1 MRFVQRDSPRLK
13 RNVAPTAP
21 LMVANLL
28 EVDEC
33 LAIIE
38 LARSR
43 PMLSSTLVYPVEHY
57 RHAFSYPVDLCNET
71 HWIFEKL
78 WQGLMLANAEFGFD
92 IAGFMNS
99 FMVTHYPRGGHLGW
113 HTDFSDFATSARK
126 LSISVQLSAPDD
138 YVGGMLEF
146 SDQGVVPFSQT
157 QGSAVIFPTYL
168 SHRVTRVTRGNRWVL
183 LSSAFGPVF
192 R

>member
-1 MRFVQRDSPRLK
+1 MKFVDSNSPSLR
-13 RNVAPTAP
+13 RNAAPTAP

-28 EVDEC
+28 DADEC
-33 LAIIE
+33 ASVIE
-38 LARSR
+38 IARSK
-43 PMLSSTLVYPVEHY
+43 PILHNTLVNPVEGY
-57 RHAFSYPVDLCNET
+57 RHAFSYPVELEKSNR
-71 HWIFEKL
+71 WVFEKM
-78 WQGLMLANAEFGFD
+78 WQGFMLANAEFGFH
-92 IAGFMNS
+92 ITGFMES

-126 LSISVQLSAPDD
+126 LTISVQLSCPGD
-138 YVGGMLEF
+138 YAGGLLEF
-146 SDQGVVPFSQT
+146 SDQGVMPFSQE

>member
-1 MRFVQRDSPRLK
+1 MKFVDRDARALK
-13 RNVAPTAP
+13 RNQAPTAP

-28 EVDEC
+28 DADEC
-33 LAIIE
+33 AAIIA

-43 PMLSSTLVYPVEHY
+43 PLLHSTMVHPVEDY
-57 RHAFSYPVDLCNET
+57 RHAYSYPVDLSDDT
-71 HWIFEKL
+71 RWVFQKL
-78 WQGLMLANAEFGFD
+78 WQGFMLANAEFGFD
-92 IAGFMNS
+92 IAGFMDS
-99 FMVTHYPRGGHLGW
+99 FMVTHYPRGGHVGW
-113 HTDFSDFATSARK
+113 HTDFSDFMTSARK
-126 LSISVQLSAPDD
+126 LTISVQLSPPED
-138 YVGGMLEF
+138 YAGGLLEF